1 LSDVI
6 DRLVPIGNAA
16 ESLGVSTNT
25 LRWWVQIGKIG
36 SNKPG
41 RQRLIPVSEINRI
54 ILESRVPA
62 RPEYLKKEAQE
73 QVQSLATAA

>member
-1 LSDVI
+1 VSELI
-6 DRLVPIGNAA
+6 DKLIPIADAA
-16 ESLGVSTNT
+16 EALGTSVST

-54 ILESRVPA
+54 IRESRTPA
-62 RPEYLKKEAQE
+62 RIQTE
-73 QVQSLATAA
+73 SLATQV